1 MLLDSLLK
9 SIIWNQDSFYY
20 VYQLQLQEKHNES
33 GSPSSWGVQLRKK
46 YSKQPL
52 TVNVYWNSSHII
64 GKEWL
69 YYWDVNLPGEMRS
82 KVFIRS
88 GHYLGSSIAYQT
100 HELSKIYL
108 RVTAVWN
115 SWDFDAIPSV
125 RGAIQINVSF

>member
-1 MLLDSLLK
+1 
-9 SIIWNQDSFYY
+9 
-20 VYQLQLQEKHNES
+20 
-33 GSPSSWGVQLRKK
+33 VQLRKK

-88 GHYLGSSIAYQT
+88 GHYLGSSITYQT
-100 HELSKIYL
+100 HELSEIYL
-108 RVTAVWN
+108 RVTAVLN
-115 SWDFDAIPSV
+115 SWDFDAIPFV